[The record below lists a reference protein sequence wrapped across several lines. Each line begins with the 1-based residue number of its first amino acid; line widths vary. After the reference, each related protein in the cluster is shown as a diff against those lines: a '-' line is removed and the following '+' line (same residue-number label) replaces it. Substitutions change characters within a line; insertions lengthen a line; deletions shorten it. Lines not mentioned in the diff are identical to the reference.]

1 MIDDS
6 IETPADA
13 LLFCDYLAKFGVGD
27 YAPVYAGIARVIRDL
42 MFRLEQQALVKERAE
57 AAKGGAK

>member
-13 LLFCDYLAKFGVGD
+13 LLFCDYLAKFG
-27 YAPVYAGIARVIRDL
+27 YAGIARVIRDL

-57 AAKGGAK
+57 AANGGAQ

>member
-27 YAPVYAGIARVIRDL
+27 YVPVYAGISRVIRDL

-57 AAKGGAK
+57 AANGGAK